1 MCVRLFS
8 VVTQPAFNCLKLA
21 MEAMEQCVISV
32 QSKQR
37 HQNDIKDAVAL
48 SLLLTLNRYS
58 NFCFGVSIVDFEQVL
73 A

>member
-1 MCVRLFS
+1 MCVRLCS
-8 VVTQPAFNCLKLA
+8 VVTQPAFNGLKLA
-21 MEAMEQCVISV
+21 MEQYVISV